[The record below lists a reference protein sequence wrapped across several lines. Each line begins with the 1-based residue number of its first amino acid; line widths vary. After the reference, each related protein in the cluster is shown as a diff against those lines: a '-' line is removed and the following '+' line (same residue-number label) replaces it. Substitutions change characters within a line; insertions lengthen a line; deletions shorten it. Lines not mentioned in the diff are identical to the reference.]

1 MAAGAGEALLLSAVA
16 VVATD
21 EDWQGFAAAAEDCGQ
36 GNLADAAELCHWISE
51 WRVCLRVPPGAYS
64 GSSYTAVVVVV
75 AVRVEVIQLPAAAHC
90 QDIAVDAST
99 SEHWFLDVVVVADT
113 RLQTVVAGL
122 VAEAPHNLSC
132 AQFSVRHIGADDGS
146 RSWFG
151 DECSDAGALARAQKD
166 AAAAVL
172 KMESGAE
179 QLRRAAVQRDGKL
192 VAP

>member
-1 MAAGAGEALLLSAVA
+1 M
-16 VVATD
+16 
-21 EDWQGFAAAAEDCGQ
+21 
-36 GNLADAAELCHWISE
+36 
-51 WRVCLRVPPGAYS
+51 CLRVPPGAYS

-75 AVRVEVIQLPAAAHC
+75 AAVRVEVIQLPAAAHC

-113 RLQTVVAGL
+113 RLQTVVAVV

-132 AQFSVRHIGADDGS
+132 AQFAVRHIGADDGS
-146 RSWFG
+146 RSWFA
-151 DECSDAGALARAQKD
+151 DECEECSDAGALARAQKD

-172 KMESGAE
+172 KMEPGAE

>member
-1 MAAGAGEALLLSAVA
+1 M
-16 VVATD
+16 
-21 EDWQGFAAAAEDCGQ
+21 
-36 GNLADAAELCHWISE
+36 
-51 WRVCLRVPPGAYS
+51 CLRVPPGAYS

-75 AVRVEVIQLPAAAHC
+75 AAVRVEVIQLPAAAHC

-99 SEHWFLDVVVVADT
+99 SEHWSLVVVVVADT

-132 AQFSVRHIGADDGS
+132 AQLDVRHIGADDGS
-146 RSWFG
+146 RSWFA
-151 DECSDAGALARAQKD
+151 DECEECSDAGALARAQKD

-172 KMESGAE
+172 KMEPGAE
-179 QLRRAAVQRDGKL
+179 QSRMAAEQKDGMW